1 MTLDRPD
8 DVAVVRLADETIDQ
22 LAERVADLLDARRAA
37 ARPEGEP
44 TPSASGLLSASDV
57 SRWWGVERGWVYQ
70 HADQLGVIRLG
81 TGRRPR
87 LRFDPERVRRA
98 MGDPLTDAARPSPR
112 AARARRKPR
121 VGGSCRSTADS
132 RELLPIHGEQSY
144 GR

>member
-1 MTLDRPD
+1 MTLDQPD
-8 DVAVVRLADETIDQ
+8 GIAVVRLADETIDQ
-22 LAERVADLLDARRAA
+22 LAERVADLLDRRRPAA
-37 ARPEGEP
+37 PQGDP
-44 TPSASGLLSASDV
+44 TPGGSGLLSASDV

-87 LRFDPERVRRA
+87 LRFDPERIRRA
-98 MGDPLTDAARPSPR
+98 MGDPLTDAESPSPR
-112 AARARRKPR
+112 PARARRKPR
-121 VGGSCRSTADS
+121 AGGSCRSTADA

>member
-8 DVAVVRLADETIDQ
+8 DVTVVRLADETIDQ
-22 LAERVADLLDARRAA
+22 LAERVADLLDARGSVPP
-37 ARPEGEP
+37 ARDP
-44 TPSASGLLSASDV
+44 TPSGSGLLSASDV

-87 LRFDPERVRRA
+87 LRFDPERVRQA
-98 MGDPLTDAARPSPR
+98 MGDPLTDADRPSPR

-121 VGGSCRSTADS
+121 VGGSCRSTSDS